1 MRHKVQ
7 IEVQTKHQLRAP
19 LCYKSLVLNFAI
31 KIIFLTSK
39 SKLFGFVN
47 QTIFYINFDQIPKT
61 PSIPIRKIYPP

>member
-47 QTIFYINFDQIPKT
+47 QTIFRLIFIKYQKLPLFP
-61 PSIPIRKIYPP
+61 